1 MTPTHTDHLHIEHS
15 VYAGVTV
22 VDCKYAECG
31 STNEEAANLLR
42 AARTVVSTE
51 SFNEYDHAMLHEHAN
66 TSTTSH
72 THLPV
77 VVSAEFQTR
86 GRGRRGKEWHGNAGE
101 NLYISVG
108 LPAPTWTAHLADYQ
122 LLGCMAVC
130 AALEQILNTDANL
143 ASSNDT
149 TSQSPY
155 QSPYTVQLKYPNDVL
170 LCAHS
175 SAVGARK
182 VCGVLVETEFR
193 GSELGHVVCGM
204 GVNVNQLNFTNV
216 NQQNFAHVN
225 PLKFPTNP
233 TPNATS
239 MRLVAGREFDV
250 WEVRQLVLQKFFELL
265 NTSADAVFA
274 AWEQK
279 LNLKDKRI
287 CTVHSTNDVQATH
300 TNTNTTTHTYTV
312 VCVQRDGMIRVREP
326 QNMAGSGEFAVSPHG
341 EFVLSPHSTSFRVCV
356 ADGSCCEQAS
366 SLT

>member
-42 AARTVVSTE
+42 AARMDASTE
-51 SFNEYDHAMLHEHAN
+51 SINEHDHAMLHEHAN
-66 TSTTSH
+66 APSTSH

-108 LPAPTWTAHLADYQ
+108 LPAPSWTAHLADYQ
-122 LLGCMAVC
+122 LLGCMAVY
-130 AALEQILNTDANL
+130 AALEQILNTDTHNT
-143 ASSNDT
+143 SSNDT
-149 TSQSPY
+149 TSQSPS
-155 QSPYTVQLKYPNDVL
+155 QSPYTVQVKYPNDVL

-175 SAVGARK
+175 SAADARK

-204 GVNVNQLNFTNV
+204 GLNVNQLE
-216 NQQNFAHVN
+216 
-225 PLKFPTNP
+225 FPTNP
-233 TPNATS
+233 TLNATS
-239 MRLVAGREFDV
+239 MRLVAGREFDLR
-250 WEVRQLVLQKFFELL
+250 EVRQLVLQNFFELL
-265 NTSADAVFA
+265 NTSADEVFA

-279 LNLKDKRI
+279 LNLKDKPI
-287 CTVHSTNDVQATH
+287 CTVHSTNEIQATH
-300 TNTNTTTHTYTV
+300 TTTNTTTHTYTV

-326 QNMAGSGEFAVSPHG
+326 QNMEGGGEVAVSPHG
-341 EFVLSPHSTSFRVCV
+341 EFVLSPHSTSFRVCA

>member
-1 MTPTHTDHLHIEHS
+1 MTPTHTNHHHIEHS

-42 AARTVVSTE
+42 RARAGE
-51 SFNEYDHAMLHEHAN
+51 NAEWFNEHDHAMLHEHAN
-66 TSTTSH
+66 ASSTSH

-130 AALEQILNTDANL
+130 AALEQILNTDANP

-149 TSQSPY
+149 TSQSPS
-155 QSPYTVQLKYPNDVL
+155 QSPYSVQVKYPNDVL
-170 LCAHS
+170 LGAHS
-175 SAVGARK
+175 SAAGARK

-204 GVNVNQLNFTNV
+204 GVNVNQLE
-216 NQQNFAHVN
+216 FAHVN
-225 PLKFPTNP
+225 QLNIEANP

-239 MRLVAGREFDV
+239 MRLVAGRQFDLR
-250 WEVRQLVLQKFFELL
+250 EVRQLVLQNFFELL

-287 CTVHSTNDVQATH
+287 CTLHTTNDLQE
-300 TNTNTTTHTYTV
+300 TNTTTHVYQV

-326 QNMAGSGEFAVSPHG
+326 QNMEGGGEVAVSPHG
-341 EFVLSPHSTSFRVCV
+341 EFVLSPHSTSFRVC
-356 ADGSCCEQAS
+356 AEDGSCCEQAS
-366 SLT
+366 SLI

>member
-1 MTPTHTDHLHIEHS
+1 MTPTHTNRHHIEHS

-42 AARTVVSTE
+42 RARAGE
-51 SFNEYDHAMLHEHAN
+51 NAEWFNEHDHAMLHEHAN
-66 TSTTSH
+66 ASSTSH

-77 VVSAEFQTR
+77 VVSAEYQTR

-108 LPAPTWTAHLADYQ
+108 LPAPTWTKHLADYQ

-130 AALEQILNTDANL
+130 AALEQILNTDTNPP
-143 ASSNDT
+143 SSNDT
-149 TSQSPY
+149 TSQSPS
-155 QSPYTVQLKYPNDVL
+155 QSPYSVQVKYPNDVL
-170 LCAHS
+170 LGAHS
-175 SAVGARK
+175 SAAGASK
-182 VCGVLVETEFR
+182 VCGILVETEFR

-204 GVNVNQLNFTNV
+204 GVNVNQLE
-216 NQQNFAHVN
+216 
-225 PLKFPTNP
+225 FPTNP
-233 TPNATS
+233 TLNATS
-239 MRLVAGREFDV
+239 MRLVAGRDFDV
-250 WEVRQLVLQKFFELL
+250 LEVRQLVLQKFFELL
-265 NTSADAVFA
+265 NTSSDAVFA

-279 LNLKDKRI
+279 LNLNDKRI
-287 CTVHSTNDVQATH
+287 CTMHSTNDVQATH
-300 TNTNTTTHTYTV
+300 TTTNTTTHAYTV

-326 QNMAGSGEFAVSPHG
+326 QNREGGGEVAVSPHG
-341 EFVLSPHSTSFRVCV
+341 EFVLSPDATSFRVCA

>member
-1 MTPTHTDHLHIEHS
+1 MTPTHTNHHHIEHS

-42 AARTVVSTE
+42 RARAGE
-51 SFNEYDHAMLHEHAN
+51 NAEWFNEHDHAMLHEHAN
-66 TSTTSH
+66 ASSTSH

-130 AALEQILNTDANL
+130 AALEQILNTDANP

-149 TSQSPY
+149 TSQSPS
-155 QSPYTVQLKYPNDVL
+155 QSPYSVQVKYPNDVL
-170 LCAHS
+170 LGAHS
-175 SAVGARK
+175 SAAGARK

-204 GVNVNQLNFTNV
+204 GVNVNQLE
-216 NQQNFAHVN
+216 FAHVN
-225 PLKFPTNP
+225 QLNIEANP

-239 MRLVAGREFDV
+239 MRLVAGRQFDLR
-250 WEVRQLVLQKFFELL
+250 EVRQLVLQNFFELL

-287 CTVHSTNDVQATH
+287 CTLHTTNDLQE
-300 TNTNTTTHTYTV
+300 TNTTTHAYQV

-326 QNMAGSGEFAVSPHG
+326 QNMEGGGEVAVSPHG
-341 EFVLSPHSTSFRVCV
+341 EFVLSPHSTSFRVC
-356 ADGSCCEQAS
+356 AEDGSCCEQAS
-366 SLT
+366 SLI